1 MTTAEI
7 KNLIVKYAKENNASM
22 VAVGIRS
29 LNDSEHYEVG
39 DIAEASYEWDLEAD
53 CSTFYT
59 TKLLCDGTC
68 ASGSYVDSTDD
79 EDLEEAIEKMI
90 KYNASYSPNRQVLL
104 ISETEG
110 DYGTRDDGEVRI
122 VNAEVIAHL

>member
-1 MTTAEI
+1 MKKEEI
-7 KNLIVKYAKENNASM
+7 KNIIVKYAQENNASM
-22 VAVGIRS
+22 LAVGIRS
-29 LNDSEHYEVG
+29 LNDSENYEVG
-39 DIAEASYEWDLEAD
+39 EIAEASYEWDLESD

-79 EDLEEAIEKMI
+79 EDLEEAIVNMI
-90 KYNASYSPNRQVLL
+90 KDNSAYSPNRQVLL

-122 VNAEVIAHL
+122 VNAEVIACF